1 MCEGYVRGISNPS
14 HSETP
19 LHKGFSK
26 ENVRDGG
33 FFVMKLSN
41 TQHLFLNTRPL
52 LNNKWLLA
60 EEKVP
65 PWE

>member
-14 HSETP
+14 HPGTP
-19 LHKGFSK
+19 LHKGVSK
-26 ENVRDGG
+26 ENVRDQY
-33 FFVMKLSN
+33 FFEMKLSN

>member
-1 MCEGYVRGISNPS
+1 MRDQGRDYGRDESL
-14 HSETP
+14 ETP
-19 LHKGFSK
+19 LHKGFSDK
-26 ENVRDGG
+26 NVRDGG

-60 EEKVP
+60 EKVP